1 MQLGTWNKQERLET
15 TGFWGHNCYVLMF
28 KRLFS
33 ALLILPGTSVS
44 STKMRPRDSWAQ
56 AGVSE
61 GHSGGLASSGWEHSG
76 EPSEDVKGSTCCLPC
91 KTKWNLSK
99 ILPLFL
105 SLSSTKT
112 TKGILFPYY
121 EEKAK
126 FLMVLGVA
134 FRNHKGW
141 LAWQTVSRPSGLG
154 QRSWRGV

>member
-1 MQLGTWNKQERLET
+1 MCWCPKGFSQL
-15 TGFWGHNCYVLMF
+15 FWCFQAHLCHQPRCG
-28 KRLFS
+28 
-33 ALLILPGTSVS
+33 PGTAGRRC
-44 STKMRPRDSWAQ
+44 RP
-56 AGVSE
+56 GVSE
-61 GHSGGLASSGWEHSG
+61 EHSGGLASSGWEHSG
-76 EPSEDVKGSTCCLPC
+76 EPSEAAKGSTRCLPC

-126 FLMVLGVA
+126 FLMVLSVA

-141 LAWQTVSRPSGLG
+141 WAWQTVVRAIWSRRGIVA
-154 QRSWRGV
+154 WRLKGVLCSKLPWL